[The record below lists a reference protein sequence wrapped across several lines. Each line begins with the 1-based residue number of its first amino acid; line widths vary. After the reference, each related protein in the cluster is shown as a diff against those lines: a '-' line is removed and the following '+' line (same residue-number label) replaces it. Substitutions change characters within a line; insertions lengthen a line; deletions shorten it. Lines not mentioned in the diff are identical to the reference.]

1 MNITAIL
8 VAALVVGCTG
18 VLIGFFLGVAGE
30 KLAVEVDE
38 KEEAILGVLP
48 GNNCGGC
55 GYAGCSSL
63 AQAMVDK
70 EVSTFLCKPCKAD
83 KKQEII
89 DYLASTPGPDGTTVN
104 IKG

>member
-1 MNITAIL
+1 MIYAIIVML
-8 VAALVVGCTG
+8 GLGAL
-18 VLIGFFLGVAGE
+18 LGVGLGIADKFLKVEADTRVE
-30 KLAVEVDE
+30 KVSAL
-38 KEEAILGVLP
+38 LP
-48 GNNCGGC
+48 NYNCGGC